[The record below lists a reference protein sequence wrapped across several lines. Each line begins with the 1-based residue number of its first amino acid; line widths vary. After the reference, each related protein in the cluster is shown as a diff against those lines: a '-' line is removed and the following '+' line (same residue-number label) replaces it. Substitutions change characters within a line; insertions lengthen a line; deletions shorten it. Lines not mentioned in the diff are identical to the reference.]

1 MRDVSVM
8 GVAVLAMVIF
18 LLVLVRTTA
27 SMADAKTKLEDDLSS
42 KLDDWYVDTG
52 TVSNLV
58 VFCFFP
64 AFARVLRGSL
74 YF

>member
-1 MRDVSVM
+1 MRNVSVM

-58 VFCFFP
+58 VFCFFLP
-64 AFARVLRGSL
+64 SPGC
-74 YF
+74 